1 MQERW
6 PVLGARPQRPSTRGG
21 DYPGSA
27 PLASQ
32 LPVTVTLTTAHPSGL
47 RRKQGGLRVPHTP
60 GSSEHRGPCFH
71 PLCSRPHLGYRA
83 KGSDAERRPSDQED
97 QFADAEDRRWT
108 PELIPRRDMPWSS
121 QKALLSSAL
130 PCGSVFTTTKPPR
143 FRAPPPA
150 PQHSSR
156 SIPWRPTP
164 GGLTEV
170 GAQPANWVS
179 LTKRFSYKGANA

>member
-47 RRKQGGLRVPHTP
+47 GCKQGGLRVPHTP

-143 FRAPPPA
+143 FRAPRLGTPA
-150 PQHSSR
+150 RHSEQSHGVPHQAASR
-156 SIPWRPTP
+156 RWGPSP
-164 GGLTEV
+164 LT
-170 GAQPANWVS
+170 GYP
-179 LTKRFSYKGANA
+179 